1 MKLLTTLEDKEKYF
15 VHISALK
22 QALHHGLKL
31 EKVHRVISF
40 RQEASLKP
48 YVDKNSELRK
58 VAKNDFGK
66 DFFKLMNNSVFWKTV
81 ENVRNRREARLV
93 VT

>member
-22 QALHHGLKL
+22 QVLHHGLKL

-66 DFFKLMNNSVFWKTV
+66 DFFKLMNNSVF
-81 ENVRNRREARLV
+81 
-93 VT
+93 